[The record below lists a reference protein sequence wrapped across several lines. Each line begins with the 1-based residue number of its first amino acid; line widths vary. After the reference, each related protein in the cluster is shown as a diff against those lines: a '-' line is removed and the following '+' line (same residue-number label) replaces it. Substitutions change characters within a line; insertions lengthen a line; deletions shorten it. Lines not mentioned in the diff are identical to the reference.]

1 METEVV
7 HFDSR
12 TAGSMVILALGAFGV
27 PLVCRP
33 IRLPAAVGEILFGV
47 VAGPHVFHL
56 VQITEFTALLAH
68 LGFFLLMFIAG
79 LELDFRRV
87 EKAGASSLLRNTGA
101 VAGVFACGVGAAMAL
116 GLPLYLGLVLSAM
129 SIGLPLVLLQ
139 ESGLARTPFGQDVLL
154 LGSLGE
160 FACILLATAIATH
173 ADAGGLNATFAS
185 ELGQLAV
192 VFGLAYA
199 ILVILRVAVWWK
211 AESFARVVET
221 HDPSEIGVRAGLA
234 LMFVFV
240 AVTSALG
247 IDPILG
253 AFLAGALFSFVFRH
267 KGPLEV
273 KFLSLGNGF
282 FVPFFFITVGLEF
295 DLPLALRSAPG
306 LFVQLLFALLV
317 VRLAPMALLWTRRWP
332 EGVAG
337 GLLLAAPLTLLVV
350 LANLGRQLELLSDG
364 MHATILLLATVSST
378 LYPLLFKTT
387 FRFLVRR

>member
-1 METEVV
+1 MEAEVV

-47 VAGPHVFHL
+47 LVGPHVFQL

-160 FACILLATAIATH
+160 FACILVATAIATH
-173 ADAGGLNATFAS
+173 ADAGGLNATFAT

-378 LYPLLFKTT
+378 LYPLLFQLT